1 MNPIQDKYPHFEA
14 NQVLTNSQLNQIFD
28 YLDEQ
33 GRLTRANLIGI
44 GIECGL
50 EIKLETSGNEK
61 TIRIEKGCGISSAGY
76 LLIEPDPVD
85 LVAYQDYTLPLLVDY
100 PPFKYSDNGVVKQY
114 PLWELFPAGIKN
126 TKPLGSTA
134 NFLADKTVI
143 LFLELKKEGLR
154 NCSSN
159 NCDDK
164 GEEVTAIVRRLL
176 IKESDLL
183 KIIANANQLGSEFTF
198 TDVEE
203 SMLSRINLPDIRV
216 PRHILADTPSI
227 SSNQVLAAFHE
238 VFHGEKLALNTA
250 NALSAAYLAFK
261 PLVKEIYPTD
271 PFEDF
276 FIKFGALD
284 RVPANT
290 SQVRFLQYYCDFFDD
305 IIQAYDEFRTK
316 ALGLMCACCP
326 PEELFPRHLMLGSL
340 QPQNKKTPG
349 MYRHHFL
356 PSAAISDCE
365 DRAKEVLQL
374 FQRLVEMTFSF
385 TNNPT
390 NPDFT
395 NKEISRKL
403 MPLRVTP
410 SKLADVPLSEKA
422 IPYYYLN
429 TGNPPLYRLWN
440 IAKTQSNRANQN
452 QGFRSDEYI
461 PKPPAF
467 ISHPLKYNLEPYN
480 FLRIEGHLG
489 KNFKSV
495 MSTLISIKNDFRLPI
510 EIIALR
516 TGVFDASMKID
527 LTRETCRFEDL
538 EALYDALRDELV
550 CSLEKT
556 LESLYSKKVEST
568 VNIEVGAKAKMIRFS
583 KKNATI
589 QPSSFG
595 AVLETYYANKRVVK
609 TTPTVTSRSK
619 AASYGRL
626 QDAFIN
632 ESAIIR
638 ATASFAEVLLDIKDF
653 LKDKPLSEF
662 DLAEF
667 QDIYDQL
674 EELNETIK
682 AQQAGAKNEEW
693 DELSNNMNAVHYANQ
708 LESFKSIAGEYR
720 RRVVDVKKK
729 QFFGDFLK
737 KHPGVQHK
745 SGVPLGGTFIVVYH
759 DDPTPLKRSA
769 VLTANPGAVKANI
782 TKAGFSAEVSE
793 TITNAFSRITSRNDL
808 LVDPDVQLLINE
820 FSRQLPIE
828 ELILSKGSRLKT
840 AEKIINETVNEFAD
854 GTVIADFYL
863 PYICCSDCTPIQY
876 ILPEPPY
883 GFTVKIGCTN
893 ANGMAEVFIKPDSG
907 TAPFTYQLDGE
918 TFEPLEK
925 SIALKVGMHSIKLR
939 DSNGADSQDQ
949 IVEILEPIQF
959 GDAVFDDNTEKMGYT
974 VSFQISG
981 GKAPYTA
988 NSGNVEG
995 NTFTSELTESGEL
1008 VNVIIT
1014 DAAGCKNE
1022 DSFEHTVV
1030 KPCNLPCDGQSRM
1043 SAFRLWL
1050 QPPSKGM
1057 EYEMYEYLDNFNF
1070 TFNGKNI
1077 KLPDTKNLFQF
1088 KADDLNKSFE
1098 EVMAKSVEMLDK
1110 VINQGLADALGK
1122 EGKNRMTLIYKPDQ
1136 ITEPFGIF
1144 WIEHFVCDTF
1154 NFSFSYRY
1162 ARPNPEFNLSVAY
1175 LNEQD
1180 ETGAFFSGMKL
1191 ANSNTEKITFVP
1203 SFAGMERNLCTGSE
1217 YEKLCKGALPKMG
1230 FTMEFMARKKS
1241 WLFKSTT
1248 LDENIIG
1255 WIWDIYGTPSEEPF
1269 YIGEEVEAQPFSNSG
1284 VVQLTVITNQG
1295 CFGIT
1300 EKKLLGQ

>member
-50 EIKLETSGNEK
+50 EISLETNGNEK

-76 LLIEPDPVD
+76 LLAEPDSVD

-100 PPFKYSDNGVVKQY
+100 PQFKYSENGQVKQY
-114 PLWELFPAGIKN
+114 PLWELFPAGFKN

-143 LFLELKKEGLR
+143 LFLELNKEGLR

-164 GEEVTAIVRRLL
+164 GEEVTATLRRLL
-176 IKESDLL
+176 IKEGDLV
-183 KIIANANQLGSEFTF
+183 KIIAKANQFGSEFTF

-203 SMLSRINLPDIRV
+203 AMMARINLPDIRI
-216 PRHILADTPSI
+216 PRHIIADTPSI

-238 VFHGEKLALNTA
+238 VFHSEKLALNTA
-250 NALSAAYLAFK
+250 NALSAAYQAFK
-261 PLVKEIYPTD
+261 PLVKEVYPTD
-271 PFEDF
+271 PFDNF
-276 FIKFGALD
+276 SIKFGALD

-349 MYRHHFL
+349 LFRHHFL
-356 PSAAISDCE
+356 PSPAISDCE

-374 FQRLVEMTFSF
+374 FQRMVEMTVSF

-403 MPLRVTP
+403 MPLRITP
-410 SKLADVPLSEKA
+410 SKLADVHLSEKA

-429 TGNPPLYRLWN
+429 SGNPPLYRLWN
-440 IAKTQSNRANQN
+440 IEKTQRNRANQN

-461 PKPPAF
+461 PKPTAF

-489 KNFKSV
+489 KHYKSV
-495 MSTLISIKNDFRLPI
+495 MRTLISMKNEFRLPV

-527 LTRETCRFEDL
+527 LAKETCHFKDL

-550 CSLEKT
+550 CSLSKT
-556 LESLYSKKVEST
+556 LESFYNKKVDKT
-568 VNIEVGAKAKMIRFS
+568 VTIDAGIKAKMIRAR
-583 KKNATI
+583 KKDFVV
-589 QPSSFG
+589 QPSTFG
-595 AVLETYYANKRVVK
+595 AVLERYYATRTPS
-609 TTPTVTSRSK
+609 TTRITTASRSK
-619 AASYGRL
+619 AAAYGRL

-632 ESAIIR
+632 ESPIIR
-638 ATASFAEVLLDIKDF
+638 ATASFAEVLLDISDF

-662 DLAEF
+662 DLNEF
-667 QDIYDQL
+667 MELYDQL
-674 EELNETIK
+674 EVLNENIK
-682 AQQAGAKNEEW
+682 SDSGTGITEWNELFDQLE
-693 DELSNNMNAVHYANQ
+693 AVHYANQ
-708 LESFKSIAGEYR
+708 LESFKSIAGEYH
-720 RRVVDVKKK
+720 RRVLDVKKK

-745 SGVPLGGTFIVVYH
+745 SGVPMGGTFIVVYH
-759 DDPTPLKRSA
+759 DDPTPLKRISA
-769 VLTANPGAVKANI
+769 LTANPGVVKANI
-782 TKAGFSAEVSE
+782 VKAGFSAEVSE

-820 FSRQLPIE
+820 FSRQMPTD
-828 ELILSKGSRLKT
+828 ELSFAKGIRFKT
-840 AEKIINETVNEFAD
+840 AEKIISETVNEFAD

-883 GFTVKIGCTN
+883 VFTVKMGCTN
-893 ANGMAEVFIKPDSG
+893 SDGMAEAFIKPDAG
-907 TAPFTYQLDGE
+907 IAPFTYQLDGE
-918 TFEPLEK
+918 AFELLEK
-925 SIALKVGMHSIKLR
+925 SIVLKVGIHTIKLR
-939 DSNGADSQDQ
+939 DSNGADSQEQ
-949 IVEILEPIQF
+949 IVEVLESIQF
-959 GDAVFDDNTEKMGYT
+959 GEAVYDDNPKKMAFT
-974 VSFQISG
+974 VSFPISG

-988 NSGNVEG
+988 NSGSISE
-995 NTFTSELTESGEL
+995 NTFTSDLTESGEL

-1014 DAAGCKNE
+1014 DSAGCKKE
-1022 DSFEHTVV
+1022 DSFKHTIT
-1030 KPCNLPCDGQSRM
+1030 KPCTLPCDGQSRK

-1050 QPPSKGM
+1050 QPPTKGL

-1070 TFNGKNI
+1070 TFNGETI
-1077 KLPDTKNLFQF
+1077 KLPDTKDLFQF
-1088 KADDLNKSFE
+1088 KADDLNKSFD
-1098 EVMAKSVEMLDK
+1098 EVMVKCVEILDQLL
-1110 VINQGLADALGK
+1110 NHGLVDALGS
-1122 EGKNRMTLIYKPDQ
+1122 EGKNRMTITYKPD
-1136 ITEPFGIF
+1136 EKDPFGIM
-1144 WIEHFVCDTF
+1144 WIEHFVCET
-1154 NFSFSYRY
+1154 FSFSFDYRF
-1162 ARPNPEFNLSVAY
+1162 AKPSPEFKFTVSY
-1175 LNEQD
+1175 LNEKND
-1180 ETGAFFSGMKL
+1180 AGALFSGMRL
-1191 ANSNTEKITFVP
+1191 ANSQTEKTTLVP
-1203 SFAGMERNLCTGSE
+1203 SFAGLERNLCKGSDYENLCTGLSFE
-1217 YEKLCKGALPKMG
+1217 LDFA
-1230 FTMEFMARKKS
+1230 MEFMVRQKA
-1241 WLFKSTT
+1241 WILKSTS
-1248 LDENIIG
+1248 IG
-1255 WIWDIYGTPSEEPF
+1255 EDMVAWVWDIYGTSSDEPF
-1269 YIGEEVEAQPFSNSG
+1269 YEGEQVEAQLNSTSG
-1284 VVQLTVITNQG
+1284 AVHLTVITNHG
-1295 CFGIT
+1295 CFDST